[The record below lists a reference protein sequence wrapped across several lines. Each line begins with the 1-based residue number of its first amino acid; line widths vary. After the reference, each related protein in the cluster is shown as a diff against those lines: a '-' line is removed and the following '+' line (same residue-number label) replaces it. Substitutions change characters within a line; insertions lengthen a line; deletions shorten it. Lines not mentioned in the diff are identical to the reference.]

1 MEASRPELRLEAA
14 SRAQAEAWAL
24 VLAAEGIPHAIV
36 ASEGRFAVAIDAAL
50 GARAEALI
58 ASWTRENE
66 PPTRAAPE
74 AQPDLPTNAGIW
86 IGLALA
92 AFFAVTGP
100 WSETSPWFERGTADA
115 RRIVNGE
122 IWRSVTA
129 LTLHSDAAHVLGN
142 AFSCGVF
149 GTLLLRRWGVGVG
162 AWILLGSGTLGNLA
176 TALWHGSQHR
186 SVGASTAL
194 FGAIG
199 ALAATELVRRRRQR
213 LGWNRAWLPLAG
225 GMGLLAMLGTGAG
238 SDLTAH
244 GMGLLAGAALGLL
257 SARAISERPP
267 AAAQAALA
275 FCAIG
280 AIALAW
286 LAALA

>member
-1 MEASRPELRLEAA
+1 MSDFRC
-14 SRAQAEAWAL
+14 QI
-24 VLAAEGIPHAIV
+24 G
-36 ASEGRFAVAIDAAL
+36 EGRGNRSLHLPSEICHLKF
-50 GARAEALI
+50 
-58 ASWTRENE
+58 
-66 PPTRAAPE
+66 
-74 AQPDLPTNAGIW
+74 PDQL
-86 IGLALA
+86 
-92 AFFAVTGP
+92 FVDE
-100 WSETSPWFERGTADA
+100 STS
-115 RRIVNGE
+115 
-122 IWRSVTA
+122 S
-129 LTLHSDAAHVLGN
+129 S
-142 AFSCGVF
+142 
-149 GTLLLRRWGVGVG
+149 
-162 AWILLGSGTLGNLA
+162 
-176 TALWHGSQHR
+176 
-186 SVGASTAL
+186 AL